1 MLSTLNVLPTTLLMF
16 LIATIHYLASH
27 SHSTQSDPTEKIWNV
42 ERTGLMISLYTST
55 LNNLPQSLL
64 NKLNIK
70 LARRL
75 KAIYNAG
82 IGFGLLGMMI
92 ALGGSCWATMSVW
105 KSVLEEVNLHT
116 LEKVQQGSAGN
127 IVKRAYTEN
136 GGADVVMEGSRD
148 FAGGLQP
155 LIPGLTMPWRHLPT
169 LALALMVNQLIH
181 EFGHAVSAA
190 LDDIQPS
197 RFSFSLYAGIPSM
210 MVSFPSNIDT
220 LDPNAKMRLATSGPF
235 HNLLTWF
242 FIWLLTFGGV
252 GKLFWYDRSNEG
264 MVVKEVHW
272 NSPLYSHLTPGS
284 VLTHLDDVPLSATP
298 SSPDPWSEYL
308 SSDITDNVGDEGR
321 GWCMDKTTFLSQP
334 EPSQSSSEIGSGK
347 MDCRDNS
354 TSSERI
360 AFQSTHGLTK
370 GSYRCLNPLPILN
383 IKSTKCPCPD
393 SRWVCIRP
401 DPSEEILRI
410 GTKDGILLFT
420 GPREEVLRDV
430 RVRKEDARGWKG
442 GVRWGELFFNY
453 ASTFSLSLFLF
464 NLLPLPLT
472 DGSQLLESLLEWKSV
487 VGPITSTNP
496 LKATIHNNLSGTT
509 NNDGAGPSIKLYR
522 EYEMDSDD
530 EEQYIGIGS
539 ELEPID
545 RPTRGRG
552 KEVGWKRWIRRGI
565 QWFSLFMVGLWGMG
579 WAIVLLLRSS

>member
-1 MLSTLNVLPTTLLMF
+1 MLSTLIVLPTTFLIF

-27 SHSTQSDPTEKIWNV
+27 SHSTQSDPIEKTWNV
-42 ERTGLMISLYTST
+42 ERTGLMISLYTPT
-55 LNNLPQSLL
+55 LNNLPRSLL

-75 KAIYNAG
+75 KVVYNAG
-82 IGFGLLGMMI
+82 IGFGLLGMII

-127 IVKRAYTEN
+127 IMKRAFTEKGGN
-136 GGADVVMEGSRD
+136 GVVMEGSWG

-155 LIPGLTMPWRHLPT
+155 LIPGLTMPWTHLPS
-169 LALALMVNQLIH
+169 LALALIVNQLIH
-181 EFGHAVSAA
+181 EFGHAISAA

-197 RFSFSLYAGIPSM
+197 RFSFSLYTGIPSM
-210 MVSFPSNIDT
+210 MVSFPSDIDT

-264 MVVKEVHW
+264 MVVKDVHW
-272 NSPLYSHLTPGS
+272 NSPLYPHLTPGS
-284 VLTHLDDVPLSATP
+284 VLAHLDDIPLSATP

-308 SSDITDNVGDEGR
+308 SSDKVGDEGR

-334 EPSQSSSEIGSGK
+334 EPSLPSSKGENGK
-347 MDCRDNS
+347 MECKDNS
-354 TSSERI
+354 TASERI
-360 AFQSTHGLTK
+360 TFQSIYGPTK

-393 SRWVCIRP
+393 SRWVCVRP
-401 DPSEEILRI
+401 DPLEKILRM

-420 GPREEVLRDV
+420 GPRGEVLRDV

-453 ASTFSLSLFLF
+453 ASTLSLSLFLF

-472 DGSQLLESLLEWKSV
+472 DGSQLLESLLEWRST
-487 VGPITSTNP
+487 VGPNNSMTP
-496 LKATIHNNLSGTT
+496 LKATINN
-509 NNDGAGPSIKLYR
+509 NNDPSHPNGNDGGGPSFKLYR

-530 EEQYIGIGS
+530 EEQYVGIES

-545 RPTRGRG
+545 KPRRGRG
-552 KEVGWKRWIRRGI
+552 KEVGWKRWVRRGI
-565 QWFSLFMVGLWGMG
+565 QWFSFSMVGLWGIG
-579 WAIVLLLRSS
+579 WAIVFLLRSS